1 MTVGSPRTEAAML
14 WRFLAVEL
22 ADIWTRLLEG
32 AMGSR
37 EARADSRLVW
47 GVEDELRER
56 TMAFLEQL
64 HPGVPVNEEGVSA
77 WPPTGDCCVLDL
89 VDGTNS
95 LLLGAPFFGL
105 QFALVRAGTA
115 GEAIEEAV
123 LFLPAEE
130 RLGGGGLYR
139 ARRGAGAFYTLRGET
154 DIRLRVSEQRELAT
168 STIAFDG
175 TTPNVCK
182 LYHPALVSSVTRI
195 RNFGAFCWAGT
206 RLARGRHLPVSCDAV
221 VAIGNRPWDHL
232 PSILLVEEA
241 GGTVTGHYGPY
252 TLADCTELVLSNGH
266 LHPAVL
272 RRLHEILPP
281 PDGAAPSRGEHR

>member
-1 MTVGSPRTEAAML
+1 MAAAGLETPAAARRL
-14 WRFLAVEL
+14 WRFLVVEL

-32 AMGSR
+32 AMASR
-37 EARADSRLVW
+37 SETADSRLVW
-47 GVEDELRER
+47 GVEDELRQR
-56 TMAFLEQL
+56 TVAFLAQL
-64 HPGVPVNEEGVSA
+64 YPGVPVNEEGVSQ
-77 WPPTGDCCVLDL
+77 WPPAGDACVLDL

-105 QFALVRAGTA
+105 QFALVRAGTV
-115 GEAIEEAV
+115 EEAV

-139 ARRGAGAFYTLRGET
+139 ARRGGGAFYTLQGET
-154 DIRLRVSEQRELAT
+154 DVRLRVSDQRDLAS

-175 TTPNVCK
+175 TTPNVRK
-182 LYHPALVSSVTRI
+182 LYHPTLVSAVTRI

-241 GGTVTGHYGPY
+241 GGTVSGHYGPY
-252 TLADCTELVLSNGH
+252 SLTDCTELVLSNGH
-266 LHPAVL
+266 LHAEVL

-281 PDGAAPSRGEHR
+281 PAGAAAV